1 MIKERSLNTSSYMS
15 KVVSRPRSYA
25 MENMEKLLLVWIE
38 DCNQKKISLSQKS
51 IRSKAKGTFFH
62 QSNFT
67 KIFVKLISRKIYSN
81 VPEFTQIYFQAFM
94 IESKLLKKLMETFPK
109 RLKSM
114 NYFMLALD
122 GLKDFDIELDLIIL
136 TILMM
141 IGI

>member
-1 MIKERSLNTSSYMS
+1 
-15 KVVSRPRSYA
+15 
-25 MENMEKLLLVWIE
+25 
-38 DCNQKKISLSQKS
+38 
-51 IRSKAKGTFFH
+51 
-62 QSNFT
+62 
-67 KIFVKLISRKIYSN
+67 
-81 VPEFTQIYFQAFM
+81 M

>member
-1 MIKERSLNTSSYMS
+1 MS

-51 IRSKAKGTFFH
+51 IRSKAKGTFFR
-62 QSNFT
+62 QTNFT